1 MAPDLALSLKKTV
14 DAESV
19 KKLLEQAD
27 WGQGRTTTQIQQQIH
42 SSDIVFSVLDGTK
55 VVAFARV
62 LTDYSYVVAIWD
74 FLVDKSQQGKGVGSR
89 LLKAILGHPD
99 LIGVKKWTVFTPMN
113 QEFFLQHNFEASDE
127 AMVRYG

>member
-1 MAPDLALSLKKTV
+1 MADLSLSLKKTI
-14 DAESV
+14 DADGV
-19 KKLLEQAD
+19 RKLLEQSD

-42 SSDIVFSVLDGTK
+42 SSDIVFSVWEGTK
-55 VVAFARV
+55 MVAFARA
-62 LTDYSYVVAIWD
+62 LTDYSYVVSIWD
-74 FLVDKSQQGKGVGSR
+74 FIVDTKQQGKGVGSR

-113 QEFFLQHNFEASDE
+113 KEFFEGHSFEQSDE

>member
-1 MAPDLALSLKKTV
+1 MVELSLSLKKTI
-14 DAESV
+14 DAEGV
-19 KKLLEQAD
+19 KKLLEQSD

-42 SSDIVFSVLDGTK
+42 SSDIVFSVWEGTK
-55 VVAFARV
+55 MVAFARV
-62 LTDYSYVVAIWD
+62 LTDYSYVVSIWD
-74 FLVDKSQQGKGVGSR
+74 FIVDKGQQGKGVGSR

-113 QEFFLQHNFEASDE
+113 KEFFEQHNFEITNE

>member
-1 MAPDLALSLKKTV
+1 MADLSLSLKKTI
-14 DAESV
+14 DADGV
-19 KKLLEQAD
+19 RKLLEQSD

-42 SSDIVFSVLDGTK
+42 SSDIVLSVWEGTK
-55 VVAFARV
+55 MVAFARV
-62 LTDYSYVVAIWD
+62 LTDYSYVVCIWD
-74 FLVDKSQQGKGVGSR
+74 FIVDTKQQGKGVGSR

-113 QEFFLQHNFEASDE
+113 REFFEGHNFEQSAE